1 MLKRNFSAIARFV
14 KRNQWFIAVEL
25 AVIATII
32 TLFMVG
38 DNDLSFY
45 YQPFARGCLECGYVP
60 YFAYWFLWPLGIF
73 SHKITYFF
81 LTAFSAGVLL
91 AITRRRKAN
100 PLVVLLSFPT
110 MALLWTGQIDAIIAL
125 GLALALGVFTK
136 NNQWRGL
143 GLVMA
148 FIKPQISLLA
158 AIVLFWQSPKKFLK
172 LLPVPIVAA
181 VASFI
186 QFGLDWPIKWLQ
198 QAQSLPTH
206 EYRQT
211 AQMLFPYSLVLLLT
225 PFFMKNKDR
234 QLQAALVASAFLPQ
248 YSIYSYT
255 VFIVFLKPAYWWV
268 VPLSFSWLLVYP
280 WLGEQSHIVEILL
293 PFVVLISLIVQ
304 AYREQLKER
313 GAAV

>member
-1 MLKRNFSAIARFV
+1 MLNRNFSKLARYV
-14 KRNQWFIAVEL
+14 KRNQWIIALEL
-25 AVIATII
+25 GILAAIA
-32 TLFMVG
+32 TLFMEG

-45 YQPFARGCLECGYVP
+45 YQTFARGCLECGYVP
-60 YFAYWFLWPLGIF
+60 YFAYWFLWPLGLV
-73 SHKITYFF
+73 SHKVAYFLIILF
-81 LTAFSAGVLL
+81 DTGVIL
-91 AITRRRKAN
+91 AITYRRKSN
-100 PLVVLLSFPT
+100 PLVVMLSFPA
-110 MALLWTGQIDAIIAL
+110 MALLWVGQIDALIAL
-125 GLALALGVFTK
+125 GLALAFGLFTQ

-158 AIVLFWQSPKKFLK
+158 AIVLFWQSPRKFLK

-181 VASFI
+181 IASFI
-186 QFGLDWPIKWLQ
+186 QFGLDWPLKWLQ

-211 AQMLFPYSLVLLLT
+211 AQMLFPYSLVFLLT

-268 VPLSFSWLLVYP
+268 VPLSFAWLLAYP
-280 WLGEQSHIVEILL
+280 WLGEQSHLVEIIL
-293 PFVVLISLIVQ
+293 PFVVLGSLIVQ
-304 AYREQLKER
+304 SYRERLKER
-313 GAAV
+313 GAAA